1 MLWTIV
7 SMPVDWDEPAI
18 EPRSDSLKGMAVV
31 AYIIADKSK
40 LRLKIISR
48 GAALIFLLYSASV
61 HLLSMSVKPMLDTQS
76 ADLVYQVFLLPEG
89 INVLEN
95 SGSPSGRI
103 L

>member
-7 SMPVDWDEPAI
+7 SIPVDWDKPAI

-40 LRLKIISR
+40 LRLKIISC

-61 HLLSMSVKPMLDTQS
+61 HLLSMSVKPILDTQS
-76 ADLVYQVFLLPEG
+76 ADLIFQAFLLPRQ
-89 INVLEN
+89 V
-95 SGSPSGRI
+95 
-103 L
+103 